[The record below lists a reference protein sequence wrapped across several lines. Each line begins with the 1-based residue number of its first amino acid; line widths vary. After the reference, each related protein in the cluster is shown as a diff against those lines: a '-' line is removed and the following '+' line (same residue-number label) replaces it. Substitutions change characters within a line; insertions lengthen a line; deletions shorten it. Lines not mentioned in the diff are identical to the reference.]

1 MAAPTVEQPYNISPS
16 AFIKQ
21 IANLNG
27 VDYPELIDKFSKKG
41 ESGKIREFVIRS
53 LFEHSSPT
61 TQCAEFISKCPS
73 KSPSD
78 SQACRCWIC
87 GEEIT
92 IRDGTHKLGPE
103 CEHKI
108 PVMAANLI
116 LGGLYTPELKNVA
129 TKRLD
134 RDNSGRAEEDNSGR
148 AEEDNSGRA
157 EEDIYTGSDLDI
169 IFSRATMQ
177 KLKSEYAWAHKICNG
192 AKKDKLYIK
201 NNGHFD
207 DDKIIETLRLIKS
220 NDTIKKT
227 FISTG
232 KNTWIAQRV
241 VSMKKDLENIQQEI
255 RRQYLTG
262 SNLSLL
268 ANTASVIHNLMND
281 QKHPDVIDE
290 LMKPSIANITP
301 IAVKA
306 NIITPSKDNL
316 QKYAR
321 EIPKGIVNV
330 HKVITE
336 KAMKK
341 TLSPN
346 NADDINELFL
356 NNDIQHEY
364 NRKIEDFIQNF
375 IRTLDNEKDQE
386 LRAIF
391 ASSQV
396 DIFYLKYYLASINE
410 VIKWTTTQNPARRS
424 IRSGKND
431 YKLSFL
437 RAFNTIPGGVVINP
451 NYDYYKNLFF
461 TPEEI
466 KILDNFKRSQLGG
479 KKRKQNKYK
488 KKIKKSKKNINKK
501 NINKKNSKKINKNK
515 SKKKHKK
522 NNINTRKSI
531 KK

>member
-1 MAAPTVEQPYNISPS
+1 MAAPTVEQPYNISSS

-27 VDYPELIDKFSKKG
+27 VDYQELIDKFSKKG

-61 TQCAEFISKCPS
+61 TQCAAFISKCPS

-92 IRDGTHKLGPE
+92 ISDGTHQLGPE

-134 RDNSGRAEEDNSGR
+134 RDNSGR

-201 NNGHFD
+201 NNGDFD
-207 DDKIIETLRLIKS
+207 DEQIIETLRLIKS
-220 NDTIKKT
+220 NDTIKKK
-227 FISTG
+227 FISTK
-232 KNTWIAQRV
+232 KNNWISQRV

-301 IAVKA
+301 IAVNA
-306 NIITPSKDNL
+306 NIITPSKNNL

-321 EIPKGIVNV
+321 DIPKGIVYAY
-330 HKVITE
+330 KQITV
-336 KAMKK
+336 KAMGKN
-341 TLSPN
+341 LSKN
-346 NADDINELFL
+346 NDDDINKLFL
-356 NNDIQHEY
+356 NNDIIQEEY
-364 NRKIEDFIQNF
+364 NRQIEVFIQKF
-375 IRTLDNEKDQE
+375 IDSLDNEKDQE
-386 LRAIF
+386 LRAML
-391 ASSQV
+391 ASSQAE
-396 DIFYLKYYLASINE
+396 IFYLKYYLASINE
-410 VIKWTTTQNPARRS
+410 VIKWTTTKNAARHS
-424 IRSGKND
+424 TRSGKDD
-431 YKLSFL
+431 YKISFL
-437 RAFNTIPGGVVINP
+437 VAFNTIPGVVVINP

-466 KILDNFKRSQLGG
+466 KILDNFKTSQLGG